1 MSFLLKNLS
10 LFDQDH
16 DTQTSAEYIFLT
28 LDKEVFA
35 ILLKGF
41 WLLKNLNYS
50 IQYENLRK

>member
-10 LFDQDH
+10 LFDH
-16 DTQTSAEYIFLT
+16 DTQTFAEYIFLT